1 MQKLNYEALKN
12 FISGRRQ
19 KKAIITFHSIGDR
32 DSVASAFAI
41 SQIFQN
47 SKILSPDFITSNSN
61 LMLKK
66 LGYPATIS
74 SEFDDSAELAII
86 LDANDFAECGP
97 FAEKLQ
103 AFNNEILIVDHHSP
117 KILSNDNVYCFN
129 DESYNSATSIVY
141 NLLQDFSV
149 SIDARLAKLIAMGII
164 SDSAEFKN
172 STADTFL
179 QIGTLLK
186 QAGVDYTSL
195 LAEFEQISDVRERAK
210 TISEMFNSTV
220 IIKNKVLFVFGRTET
235 HSNIAAENAIK
246 IGADIALFHS
256 ISKKEI
262 SFSARM
268 RPGLDKALG
277 IDLGRIM
284 KSIAPSISGIGGG
297 HPCAAGAYGPMQFKK
312 DEFINHFITRILSR
326 IENLS

>member
-1 MQKLNYEALKN
+1 MQKLNYEGLKN
-12 FISGRRQ
+12 FVSGTQQ

-41 SQIFQN
+41 SLIFKN
-47 SKILSPDFITSNSN
+47 SKIVSPDFITSNSSS
-61 LMLKK
+61 MLKK
-66 LGYPATIS
+66 LGYPAEIS
-74 SEFDDSAELAII
+74 TEFDDSADLVIL

-97 FAEKLQ
+97 FANKLK

-117 KILSNDNVYCFN
+117 KVVGNDNVYCFN
-129 DESYNSATSIVY
+129 DESYNSATSIIY
-141 NLLQDFSV
+141 NLLRDFSIP
-149 SIDARLAKLIAMGII
+149 IDVKLAKLIAMGII

-179 QIGTLLK
+179 QIGSLLK
-186 QAGVDYTSL
+186 EAGTDYTSL
-195 LAEFEQISDVRERAK
+195 LTEFEQISDVRERAK

-235 HSNIAAENAIK
+235 HSNIAAENAVK

-262 SFSARM
+262 SFAARM
-268 RPGLDKALG
+268 RPGLDKTLG
-277 IDLGRIM
+277 IDLGSIM
-284 KSIAPSISGIGGG
+284 KSIAPAISGTGGG
-297 HPCAAGAYGPMQFKK
+297 HPCAAGAYGPLQFKK
-312 DEFINHFITRILSR
+312 DEFINNFISKVLSR
-326 IENLS
+326 IENLT